1 MTDITSTG
9 NRLVV
14 ETAKLHQK
22 KYRNQSGL
30 FLLEGEKAISEAV
43 SAGIEVQNLFVMDGQ
58 KEKYCNNL
66 SIEKIKTVNL
76 AVMKKLSTTDTPP
89 EAAAVCVQRQY
100 TLSDIDKFTKIAALE
115 NIRDAGNLG
124 TIIRSAAAFR
134 IEGLVLCGDC
144 IDLYN
149 PKVVRSAAGNLFKL
163 PIVSVGAVKD
173 LKKLSGKRTYIATV
187 VNHNDAV
194 SPDNLDFAKSFVLMT
209 GSEADGLTKEAVDMA
224 DVKTTIKIS
233 DRVESLNLSIAASI
247 LFYIAGMQN

>member
-76 AVMKKLSTTDTPP
+76 AVMKKLS
-89 EAAAVCVQRQY
+89 
-100 TLSDIDKFTKIAALE
+100 S
-115 NIRDAGNLG
+115 RD
-124 TIIRSAAAFR
+124 S
-134 IEGLVLCGDC
+134 
-144 IDLYN
+144 
-149 PKVVRSAAGNLFKL
+149 P
-163 PIVSVGAVKD
+163 
-173 LKKLSGKRTYIATV
+173 
-187 VNHNDAV
+187 AV
-194 SPDNLDFAKSFVLMT
+194 SA
-209 GSEADGLTKEAVDMA
+209 
-224 DVKTTIKIS
+224 
-233 DRVESLNLSIAASI
+233 
-247 LFYIAGMQN
+247 